1 MKKFWSIFTVAL
13 VALSAVSCSNNYED
27 VATIEGNTLSFN
39 VNIDNTRTALEQTEK
54 GWNTVWVGNETLVVS
69 DGEKSYNFTNT
80 AENKNKFTC
89 EAVGIRSLIGK
100 NVTVVYNSVIN
111 SAEGAAG
118 MTLTGAAESFSET
131 VAIDM
136 VAGNAFLK
144 LTSEADVTLT
154 ASADIFGDGTA
165 RQNSIVVKGADV
177 LVPVYAAAE
186 ITLTA
191 TIAEAKV
198 KETVI
203 TLANNKIYNL
213 GTIEEVKEPVQ
224 IMSAFNKVEYFA
236 EPIMVGRPN
245 IFMLAISDATGNSSE
260 FYFYNETAFLSGE
273 YPVITMEQMGTVPAA
288 LLGGEDMSKVTYGG
302 ITYNIVGGM
311 VAIQTL
317 MPDTDYNLVNF
328 QLELEDANGNKAV
341 ITQGGESLISA
352 FGYTG
357 GAATSPL
364 SLKDWGFTTYEATVD
379 GTTVTLKSS
388 NTSGDFVMVLSG
400 VVDGNIAA
408 ADNFYVVGDN
418 LSGYYFDALEG
429 QFDFTEGGIWF
440 EKMSDSN
447 YQLFISP
454 MYEWKIG
461 NKWHVDNGLDVS
473 VGLDIVVN
481 FPVVEPVST
490 VYGAV
495 GSYQNWDIANPTPM
509 YENGDY
515 VVAYNLAG
523 GSQLKFVLLGKQW
536 EGAIGGTYGTNE
548 APTVSN
554 ANTWHSCGET
564 NILLP
569 ATGNYDVYYQPS
581 INKYNIVAAGT
592 TPEVYV
598 APKYVLSLC
607 GTFNNWGD
615 ADMIEENGIY
625 VAKNITMEA
634 YASFKVRKDKAW
646 TISFGGGIVY
656 MNPNHHIQT
665 YENGS
670 DISITEA
677 GTYDVYFNYETKH
690 IYVMTA
696 GTDYTT
702 ATLQTTEGKEP
713 VQEEPEVTEKVVYLK
728 PNANWKKDNARF
740 AAYFFGGTTGEKWVS
755 MTATETAGIYQV
767 NLPEGYDYGCN
778 IIFCRMNPSTTANN
792 WNNKWNQTSDLKT
805 PTDGKNLYT
814 VSEGAWDKGAGS
826 WSVK

>member
-80 AENKNKFTC
+80 TENKNKFSC

-154 ASADIFGDGTA
+154 ASADIFGNGTA
-165 RQNSIVVKGADV
+165 RQNSIVVKGTDV

-186 ITLTA
+186 VTLTA

-224 IMSAFNKVEYFA
+224 IMSAFNKVEDFA
-236 EPIMVGRPN
+236 EPMMVGTPN
-245 IFMLAISDATGNSSE
+245 IFMLAISDTTGNSSE

-317 MPDTDYNLVNF
+317 MPDMDYNLVNF

-357 GAATSPL
+357 GSSTNPL

-379 GTTVTLKSS
+379 GTTVTLKST
-388 NTSGDFVMVLSG
+388 NASGEFVMVLSG

-440 EKMSDSN
+440 NKMSDSN

-481 FPVVEPVST
+481 FPVVEPVLSE
-490 VYGAV
+490 YGVV
-495 GSYQNWDIANPTPM
+495 GSFQGWDVANPVQM
-509 YENGDY
+509 FVEGDWSIARGVELY
-515 VVAYNLAG
+515 KDDEIKVVKGKTWDVSYGPQQLSVLTVDTEHTLVSSN
-523 GSQLKFVLLGKQW
+523 SQ
-536 EGAIGGTYGTNE
+536 
-548 APTVSN
+548 
-554 ANTWHSCGET
+554 
-564 NILLP
+564 NIK
-569 ATGNYDVYYQPS
+569 
-581 INKYNIVAAGT
+581 I
-592 TPEVYV
+592 
-598 APKYVLSLC
+598 
-607 GTFNNWGD
+607 
-615 ADMIEENGIY
+615 
-625 VAKNITMEA
+625 AKNGK
-634 YASFKVRKDKAW
+634 FD
-646 TISFGGGIVY
+646 ISF
-656 MNPNHHIQT
+656 NPTTKKFKYTCTEEYTDLKVDITVNNKANWSPLRVVLKAGNT
-665 YENGS
+665 LLTAAEGDLVENNK
-670 DISITEA
+670 ISISGEYI
-677 GTYDVYFNYETKH
+677 GS
-690 IYVMTA
+690 
-696 GTDYTT
+696 
-702 ATLQTTEGKEP
+702 TLSYQ
-713 VQEEPEVTEKVVYLK
+713 
-728 PNANWKKDNARF
+728 
-740 AAYFFGGTTGEKWVS
+740 FF
-755 MTATETAGIYQV
+755 
-767 NLPEGYDYGCN
+767 
-778 IIFCRMNPSTTANN
+778 
-792 WNNKWNQTSDLKT
+792 
-805 PTDGKNLYT
+805 TDGKQSEAANVTISHNGATVTLEENVILLTFKLDTANSKQYWGNTSKIHVWNTGTSFDTSWPGNTLIYDGNYT
-814 VSEGAWDKGAGS
+814 WHIVVPSELVGKTINYLIHNGNNWQSKDSKLTISAEGNTVTGS
-826 WSVK
+826 SIGIN

>member
-80 AENKNKFTC
+80 AENKNKFSC

-154 ASADIFGDGTA
+154 ASADIFGNGTA

-186 ITLTA
+186 VTLTA

-461 NKWHVDNGLDVS
+461 NKWHVDNGLDVN

-481 FPVVEPVST
+481 FPVVEPVLSE
-490 VYGAV
+490 YGVV
-495 GSYQNWDIANPTPM
+495 GSFQGWDVANPVQM
-509 YENGDY
+509 FVEGDWSIARGVELY
-515 VVAYNLAG
+515 KDDEIKVVKGKTWDVSYGPQQLSVLTVDTEHTLVSSN
-523 GSQLKFVLLGKQW
+523 SQ
-536 EGAIGGTYGTNE
+536 
-548 APTVSN
+548 
-554 ANTWHSCGET
+554 
-564 NILLP
+564 NIK
-569 ATGNYDVYYQPS
+569 
-581 INKYNIVAAGT
+581 I
-592 TPEVYV
+592 
-598 APKYVLSLC
+598 
-607 GTFNNWGD
+607 
-615 ADMIEENGIY
+615 
-625 VAKNITMEA
+625 AKNGK
-634 YASFKVRKDKAW
+634 FD
-646 TISFGGGIVY
+646 ISF
-656 MNPNHHIQT
+656 NPTTKKFKYTCTEEYTDLKVDITVNNKANWSPLRVVLKAGNT
-665 YENGS
+665 LLTAAEGDLVENNK
-670 DISITEA
+670 ISISGEYI
-677 GTYDVYFNYETKH
+677 GS
-690 IYVMTA
+690 
-696 GTDYTT
+696 
-702 ATLQTTEGKEP
+702 TLSYQ
-713 VQEEPEVTEKVVYLK
+713 
-728 PNANWKKDNARF
+728 
-740 AAYFFGGTTGEKWVS
+740 FF
-755 MTATETAGIYQV
+755 
-767 NLPEGYDYGCN
+767 
-778 IIFCRMNPSTTANN
+778 
-792 WNNKWNQTSDLKT
+792 
-805 PTDGKNLYT
+805 TDGKQSEAANVTISHNGATVTLEENVILLTFKLDTANSKQYWGNTSKIHVWNTGTSFDTSWPGNTLIYDGNYT
-814 VSEGAWDKGAGS
+814 WHIVVPSELVGKTINYLIHNGNNWQSKDSKLTISAEGNTVTGS
-826 WSVK
+826 SIGIN

>member
-80 AENKNKFTC
+80 AENKNKFSC
-89 EAVGIRSLIGK
+89 EAVGIRSLIGRK
-100 NVTVVYNSVIN
+100 VSVVYNSTIN
-111 SAEGAAG
+111 SAAGAAG

-165 RQNSIVVKGADV
+165 RQNSIVVKGTDV

-186 ITLTA
+186 VTLTA

-481 FPVVEPVST
+481 FPVVEPVLSE
-490 VYGAV
+490 YGVV
-495 GSYQNWDIANPTPM
+495 GSFQGWDVANPVQM
-509 YENGDY
+509 FVEGDWSIARGVELY
-515 VVAYNLAG
+515 KDDEIKVVKGKTWDVSYGPQQLSVLTVDTEHTLVSSN
-523 GSQLKFVLLGKQW
+523 SQ
-536 EGAIGGTYGTNE
+536 
-548 APTVSN
+548 
-554 ANTWHSCGET
+554 
-564 NILLP
+564 NIK
-569 ATGNYDVYYQPS
+569 
-581 INKYNIVAAGT
+581 I
-592 TPEVYV
+592 
-598 APKYVLSLC
+598 
-607 GTFNNWGD
+607 
-615 ADMIEENGIY
+615 
-625 VAKNITMEA
+625 AKNGK
-634 YASFKVRKDKAW
+634 FD
-646 TISFGGGIVY
+646 ISF
-656 MNPNHHIQT
+656 NPTTKKFKYTCTEEYTDLKVDITVNNKANWSPLRVVLKAGNT
-665 YENGS
+665 LLTAAEGDLVENNK
-670 DISITEA
+670 ISISGEYI
-677 GTYDVYFNYETKH
+677 GS
-690 IYVMTA
+690 
-696 GTDYTT
+696 
-702 ATLQTTEGKEP
+702 TLSYQ
-713 VQEEPEVTEKVVYLK
+713 
-728 PNANWKKDNARF
+728 
-740 AAYFFGGTTGEKWVS
+740 FF
-755 MTATETAGIYQV
+755 
-767 NLPEGYDYGCN
+767 
-778 IIFCRMNPSTTANN
+778 
-792 WNNKWNQTSDLKT
+792 
-805 PTDGKNLYT
+805 TDGKQSEAANVTISHNGATVTLEENVILLTFKLDTANSKQYWGNTSKIHVWNTGTSFDTSWPGNTLIYDGNYT
-814 VSEGAWDKGAGS
+814 WHIVVPSELVGKTINYLIHNGNNWQSKDSKLTISAEGNTVTGS
-826 WSVK
+826 SIGIN

>member
-80 AENKNKFTC
+80 VENKNKFSC

-186 ITLTA
+186 VTLTA

-317 MPDTDYNLVNF
+317 MPDMDYNLVNF

-357 GAATSPL
+357 GSSTNPL

-481 FPVVEPVST
+481 FPVVEPVL
-490 VYGAV
+490 
-495 GSYQNWDIANPTPM
+495 GSLQRYQ
-509 YENGDY
+509 G
-515 VVAYNLAG
+515 L
-523 GSQLKFVLLGKQW
+523 
-536 EGAIGGTYGTNE
+536 
-548 APTVSN
+548 
-554 ANTWHSCGET
+554 
-564 NILLP
+564 
-569 ATGNYDVYYQPS
+569 
-581 INKYNIVAAGT
+581 
-592 TPEVYV
+592 
-598 APKYVLSLC
+598 
-607 GTFNNWGD
+607 
-615 ADMIEENGIY
+615 
-625 VAKNITMEA
+625 
-634 YASFKVRKDKAW
+634 R
-646 TISFGGGIVY
+646 
-656 MNPNHHIQT
+656 
-665 YENGS
+665 
-670 DISITEA
+670 
-677 GTYDVYFNYETKH
+677 
-690 IYVMTA
+690 
-696 GTDYTT
+696 
-702 ATLQTTEGKEP
+702 
-713 VQEEPEVTEKVVYLK
+713 
-728 PNANWKKDNARF
+728 
-740 AAYFFGGTTGEKWVS
+740 
-755 MTATETAGIYQV
+755 
-767 NLPEGYDYGCN
+767 
-778 IIFCRMNPSTTANN
+778 
-792 WNNKWNQTSDLKT
+792 
-805 PTDGKNLYT
+805 
-814 VSEGAWDKGAGS
+814 
-826 WSVK
+826 

>member
-80 AENKNKFTC
+80 AENKNKFSC

-186 ITLTA
+186 VTLTA

-236 EPIMVGRPN
+236 EPIMVGTPN

-311 VAIQTL
+311 VAIQTV
-317 MPDTDYNLVNF
+317 MPDMDYNLVNF

-357 GAATSPL
+357 GSSTNPL

-379 GTTVTLKSS
+379 GTTVTLKST
-388 NTSGDFVMVLSG
+388 NASGEFVMVLSG

-454 MYEWKIG
+454 MSDWKLG
-461 NKWHVDNGLDVS
+461 TKWHVDNGLDVG

-481 FPVVEPVST
+481 FPIVEPVLSE
-490 VYGAV
+490 YGVV
-495 GSYQNWDIANPTPM
+495 GSFQGWDVAKPVQMFVEGDWSIARGVELYKDDEIKVVKGKTWDVSYGPQQLSVLTVDTEHTLVSSNSQNIKIAKNGKFDISFNPTTKKFK
-509 YENGDY
+509 YTCTEEYTD
-515 VVAYNLAG
+515 
-523 GSQLKFVLLGKQW
+523 LKVD
-536 EGAIGGTYGTNE
+536 I
-548 APTVSN
+548 TVN
-554 ANTWHSCGET
+554 
-564 NILLP
+564 
-569 ATGNYDVYYQPS
+569 
-581 INKYNIVAAGT
+581 NK
-592 TPEVYV
+592 
-598 APKYVLSLC
+598 
-607 GTFNNWGD
+607 
-615 ADMIEENGIY
+615 
-625 VAKNITMEA
+625 
-634 YASFKVRKDKAW
+634 
-646 TISFGGGIVY
+646 
-656 MNPNHHIQT
+656 
-665 YENGS
+665 
-670 DISITEA
+670 
-677 GTYDVYFNYETKH
+677 
-690 IYVMTA
+690 
-696 GTDYTT
+696 
-702 ATLQTTEGKEP
+702 
-713 VQEEPEVTEKVVYLK
+713 
-728 PNANWKKDNARF
+728 ANWSPLRVVLKAGNTLLT
-740 AAYFFGGTTGEKWVS
+740 AA
-755 MTATETAGIYQV
+755 
-767 NLPEGYDYGCN
+767 EGDLVE
-778 IIFCRMNPSTTANN
+778 
-792 WNNKWNQTSDLKT
+792 NNKISVSGEYIGSTLSYQFF
-805 PTDGKNLYT
+805 TDGKQSEVANVTISHNGATVTLEENVILLTFKLDTANSKQYWGNTSKIHVWNTGTSFDTSWPGNTLIYDGNYT
-814 VSEGAWDKGAGS
+814 WHIVVPSELVGKTINYLIHNGNGWQSKDSKLTISAEGNTVTGS
-826 WSVK
+826 SIGIN

>member
-80 AENKNKFTC
+80 VENKNKFSC

-100 NVTVVYNSVIN
+100 NVSVVYNSTIN
-111 SAEGAAG
+111 SAAGAAG

-186 ITLTA
+186 VTLTA

-236 EPIMVGRPN
+236 EPIMVGIPN

-311 VAIQTL
+311 VAIQTV
-317 MPDTDYNLVNF
+317 MPDMDYNLVNF

-357 GAATSPL
+357 GSSTNPL

-379 GTTVTLKSS
+379 GTTVTLKST
-388 NTSGDFVMVLSG
+388 NASGEFVMVLSG

-481 FPVVEPVST
+481 FPVVEPVLSE
-490 VYGAV
+490 YGVV
-495 GSYQNWDIANPTPM
+495 GSFQGWDVAKPVQMFVEGDWSIARGVELYKDDEIKVVKGKTWDVSYGPQQLSVLTVDTEHTLVSSNSQNIKIAKNGKFDISFNPTTKKFKYTCTEEYTDLKVDITVNNKANWSPLRVVLKAGNTLLTAAEGDLV
-509 YENGDY
+509 EN
-515 VVAYNLAG
+515 
-523 GSQLKFVLLGKQW
+523 
-536 EGAIGGTYGTNE
+536 
-548 APTVSN
+548 
-554 ANTWHSCGET
+554 
-564 NILLP
+564 
-569 ATGNYDVYYQPS
+569 
-581 INKYNIVAAGT
+581 NK
-592 TPEVYV
+592 
-598 APKYVLSLC
+598 
-607 GTFNNWGD
+607 
-615 ADMIEENGIY
+615 
-625 VAKNITMEA
+625 
-634 YASFKVRKDKAW
+634 
-646 TISFGGGIVY
+646 
-656 MNPNHHIQT
+656 
-665 YENGS
+665 
-670 DISITEA
+670 ISISGEYI
-677 GTYDVYFNYETKH
+677 GS
-690 IYVMTA
+690 
-696 GTDYTT
+696 
-702 ATLQTTEGKEP
+702 TLSYQ
-713 VQEEPEVTEKVVYLK
+713 
-728 PNANWKKDNARF
+728 
-740 AAYFFGGTTGEKWVS
+740 FF
-755 MTATETAGIYQV
+755 
-767 NLPEGYDYGCN
+767 
-778 IIFCRMNPSTTANN
+778 
-792 WNNKWNQTSDLKT
+792 
-805 PTDGKNLYT
+805 TDGKQSEAANVTISHNGATVTLEENVILLTFKLDTANSKQYWGNTSKIHVWNTGTSFDTSWPGNTLIYDGNYT
-814 VSEGAWDKGAGS
+814 WHIVVPSELVGKTINYLIHNGNNWQSKDSKLTISAEGNTVTGS
-826 WSVK
+826 SIGIN

>member
-80 AENKNKFTC
+80 TENKNKFSC

-154 ASADIFGDGTA
+154 ASADIFGNGTA
-165 RQNSIVVKGADV
+165 RQNSIVVKGTDV

-186 ITLTA
+186 VTLTA

-224 IMSAFNKVEYFA
+224 IMSAFNKVEDFA
-236 EPIMVGRPN
+236 EPMMVGRPN

-317 MPDTDYNLVNF
+317 MPDMDYNLVNF

-357 GAATSPL
+357 GSSTNPL

-379 GTTVTLKSS
+379 GTTVTLKST
-388 NTSGDFVMVLSG
+388 NASGEFVMVLSG

-440 EKMSDSN
+440 NKMSDSN

-481 FPVVEPVST
+481 FPVVEPVLSE
-490 VYGAV
+490 YGVV
-495 GSYQNWDIANPTPM
+495 GSFQGWDVANPVQM
-509 YENGDY
+509 FVEGDWSIARGVELY
-515 VVAYNLAG
+515 KDDEIKVVKGKTWDVSYGPQQLSVLTVDTEHTLVSSN
-523 GSQLKFVLLGKQW
+523 SQ
-536 EGAIGGTYGTNE
+536 
-548 APTVSN
+548 
-554 ANTWHSCGET
+554 
-564 NILLP
+564 NIK
-569 ATGNYDVYYQPS
+569 
-581 INKYNIVAAGT
+581 I
-592 TPEVYV
+592 
-598 APKYVLSLC
+598 
-607 GTFNNWGD
+607 
-615 ADMIEENGIY
+615 
-625 VAKNITMEA
+625 AKNGK
-634 YASFKVRKDKAW
+634 FD
-646 TISFGGGIVY
+646 ISF
-656 MNPNHHIQT
+656 NPTTKKFKYTCTEEYTDLKVDITVNNKANWSPLRVVLKAGNT
-665 YENGS
+665 LLTAAEGDLVENNK
-670 DISITEA
+670 ISISGEYI
-677 GTYDVYFNYETKH
+677 GS
-690 IYVMTA
+690 
-696 GTDYTT
+696 
-702 ATLQTTEGKEP
+702 TLSYQ
-713 VQEEPEVTEKVVYLK
+713 
-728 PNANWKKDNARF
+728 
-740 AAYFFGGTTGEKWVS
+740 FF
-755 MTATETAGIYQV
+755 
-767 NLPEGYDYGCN
+767 
-778 IIFCRMNPSTTANN
+778 
-792 WNNKWNQTSDLKT
+792 
-805 PTDGKNLYT
+805 TDGKQSEAANVTISHNGATVTLEENVILLTFKLDTANSKQYWGNTSKIHVWNTGTSFDTSWPGNTLIYDGNYT
-814 VSEGAWDKGAGS
+814 WHIVVPSELVGKTINYLIHNGNNWQSKDSKLTISAEGNTVTGS
-826 WSVK
+826 SIGIN

>member
-80 AENKNKFTC
+80 AENKNKFSC

-186 ITLTA
+186 VTLTA

-481 FPVVEPVST
+481 FPVVEPVLSE
-490 VYGAV
+490 YGVV
-495 GSYQNWDIANPTPM
+495 GSFQGWDVANPVQM
-509 YENGDY
+509 FVEGDWSIARGVELY
-515 VVAYNLAG
+515 KDDEIKVVKGKTWDVSYGPQQLSVLTVDTEHTLVSSN
-523 GSQLKFVLLGKQW
+523 SQ
-536 EGAIGGTYGTNE
+536 
-548 APTVSN
+548 
-554 ANTWHSCGET
+554 
-564 NILLP
+564 NIK
-569 ATGNYDVYYQPS
+569 
-581 INKYNIVAAGT
+581 I
-592 TPEVYV
+592 
-598 APKYVLSLC
+598 
-607 GTFNNWGD
+607 
-615 ADMIEENGIY
+615 
-625 VAKNITMEA
+625 AKNGK
-634 YASFKVRKDKAW
+634 FD
-646 TISFGGGIVY
+646 ISF
-656 MNPNHHIQT
+656 NPTTKKFKYTCTEEYTDLKVDITVNNKANWSPLRVVLKAGNT
-665 YENGS
+665 LLTAAEGDLVENNK
-670 DISITEA
+670 ISISGEYI
-677 GTYDVYFNYETKH
+677 GS
-690 IYVMTA
+690 
-696 GTDYTT
+696 
-702 ATLQTTEGKEP
+702 TLSYQ
-713 VQEEPEVTEKVVYLK
+713 
-728 PNANWKKDNARF
+728 
-740 AAYFFGGTTGEKWVS
+740 FF
-755 MTATETAGIYQV
+755 
-767 NLPEGYDYGCN
+767 
-778 IIFCRMNPSTTANN
+778 
-792 WNNKWNQTSDLKT
+792 
-805 PTDGKNLYT
+805 TDGKQSEAANVTISHNGATVTLEENVILLTFKLDTANSKQYWGNTSKIHVWNTGTSFDTSWPGNTLIYDGNYT
-814 VSEGAWDKGAGS
+814 WHIVVPSELVGKTINYLIHNGNGWQSKDSKLTISAEGNTVTGS
-826 WSVK
+826 SIGIN

>member
-80 AENKNKFTC
+80 VENKNKFSC

-165 RQNSIVVKGADV
+165 RQNSIVVKGTDV

-186 ITLTA
+186 VTLTA

-224 IMSAFNKVEYFA
+224 IMSAFNKVEDFA

-302 ITYNIVGGM
+302 VTYNIVGGM

-357 GAATSPL
+357 GSSTNPL

-379 GTTVTLKSS
+379 GTTVTLKST
-388 NTSGDFVMVLSG
+388 NASGEFVMVLSG

-728 PNANWKKDNARF
+728 PNTNWKKDNARF

>member
-80 AENKNKFTC
+80 VENKNKFSC

-100 NVTVVYNSVIN
+100 KVSVVYNSTIN
-111 SAEGAAG
+111 SAAGAAG

-186 ITLTA
+186 VTLTA

-236 EPIMVGRPN
+236 EPMMVGMPN
-245 IFMLAISDATGNSSE
+245 IFMLAISDAAGNSAE
-260 FYFYNETAFLSGE
+260 FYFYNETAFLNGE

-288 LLGGEDMSKVTYGG
+288 LLGGADMSNVTYGG
-302 ITYNIVGGM
+302 ITYSIAGGM
-311 VAIQTL
+311 VAIQTE
-317 MPDTDYNLVNF
+317 MPDMDYNLVNF

-357 GAATSPL
+357 GSSTSPL

-379 GTTVTLKSS
+379 GTTVTLKST
-388 NTSGDFVMVLSG
+388 NASGEFVMVLSG

-418 LSGYYFDALEG
+418 LSGYYFDALDG

-461 NKWHVDNGLDVS
+461 NKWHVDNGLELGT
-473 VGLDIVVN
+473 GLDIVIN
-481 FPVVEPVST
+481 FPVAEPVLSE
-490 VYGAV
+490 YGVV
-495 GSYQNWDIANPTPM
+495 GSFQGWDVANPIQM
-509 YENGDY
+509 FVEGDWSIARSVELY
-515 VVAYNLAG
+515 KDDEIKVVKGKTWDVSYGPKDAAQVLTVDTEHTLTKG
-523 GSQLKFVLLGKQW
+523 GQ
-536 EGAIGGTYGTNE
+536 
-548 APTVSN
+548 
-554 ANTWHSCGET
+554 
-564 NILLP
+564 NI
-569 ATGNYDVYYQPS
+569 
-581 INKYNIVAAGT
+581 K
-592 TPEVYV
+592 
-598 APKYVLSLC
+598 
-607 GTFNNWGD
+607 
-615 ADMIEENGIY
+615 
-625 VAKNITMEA
+625 VAKNGKFDIYFNAATAKFKYSCVEEYTNLNVTITVDNKA
-634 YASFKVRKDKAW
+634 NWSPLYIILKDGDTLLTAAEGDLVTDNKFTVSGEYIGSSLSYQFVSGDKKSDPAFV
-646 TISFGGGIVY
+646 TISRGGATV
-656 MNPNHHIQT
+656 T
-665 YENGS
+665 LEENV
-670 DISITEA
+670 IKL
-677 GTYDVYFNYETKH
+677 YFQLDT
-690 IYVMTA
+690 
-696 GTDYTT
+696 
-702 ATLQTTEGKEP
+702 
-713 VQEEPEVTEKVVYLK
+713 
-728 PNANWKKDNARF
+728 DNAKQWW
-740 AAYFFGGTTGEKWVS
+740 GTTSKIHVWNTGTAFDTTWPGTT
-755 MTATETAGIYQV
+755 MTS
-767 NLPEGYDYGCN
+767 EGNYTWSVVV
-778 IIFCRMNPSTTANN
+778 PSELVGKTINYLIHNGNN
-792 WNNKWNQTSDLKT
+792 WQSKDSKLTISAEGN
-805 PTDGKNLYT
+805 T
-814 VSEGAWDKGAGS
+814 VTGS
-826 WSVK
+826 SIGIN